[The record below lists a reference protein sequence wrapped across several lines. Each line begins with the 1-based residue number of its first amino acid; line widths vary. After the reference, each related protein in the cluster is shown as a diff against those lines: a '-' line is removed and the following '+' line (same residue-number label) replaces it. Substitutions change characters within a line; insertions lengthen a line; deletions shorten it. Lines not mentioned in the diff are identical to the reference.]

1 MVRSRCNLIEI
12 LQHIPEFFF
21 WRIAVADE
29 ILIILADDYPVVRK
43 GLKASI
49 EEEASL
55 KVIAEA
61 SDGEEA
67 LELIKK
73 MRPQLAIL
81 DIDMPKLDGLGVAKE
96 IVRLK
101 LETKIIFLSFHK
113 DEDVFRAALAAG
125 GKGYLLKD
133 SAMQEIVT
141 AIQTVVAGNVY
152 MSSAITLQ
160 LLHGD
165 SSANTTSE
173 NPLIR
178 DLTVSEKRILKL
190 IAEGLSSKEIG
201 NELSIHY
208 RTVENHRTNICRK
221 LNIEGANALLRFA
234 VQHKETLKPS

>member
-1 MVRSRCNLIEI
+1 M
-12 LQHIPEFFF
+12 
-21 WRIAVADE
+21 ADE
-29 ILIILADDYPVVRK
+29 IRIILADDYPVVRK

-49 EEEASL
+49 EEDASL
-55 KVIAEA
+55 KVVAEA

-73 MRPQLAIL
+73 LRPQLAIL

-96 IVRLK
+96 IARLK
-101 LETKIIFLSFHK
+101 LETKAIFLSFHK
-113 DEDVFRAALAAG
+113 DEDVFRAALAVGAR
-125 GKGYLLKD
+125 GYLLKD

-141 AIQTVVAGNVY
+141 AIQAVVAGNVY
-152 MSSAITLQ
+152 MSSAIALQ

-165 SSANTTSE
+165 SSTSTPLE
-173 NPLIR
+173 DPLIR

-190 IAEGLSSKEIG
+190 IAEGMSSKEIG

-234 VQHKETLKPS
+234 VQYKEILK

>member
-1 MVRSRCNLIEI
+1 MGGVT
-12 LQHIPEFFF
+12 
-21 WRIAVADE
+21 VTDE
-29 ILIILADDYPVVRK
+29 IRILLADDYPVVRK

-55 KVIAEA
+55 KVVGEA

-67 LELIKK
+67 LKLIVKL
-73 MRPQLAIL
+73 RPQLAIL

-96 IVRLK
+96 IARLK
-101 LETKIIFLSFHK
+101 LETKVIFLSFHK
-113 DEDVFRAALAAG
+113 DEDIFRAVLAAG

-133 SAMQEIVT
+133 SAMEEIVV
-141 AIQTVVAGNVY
+141 AIQTVVAGKVY
-152 MSSAITLQ
+152 MSSAIALQ
-160 LLHGD
+160 LLQGEG
-165 SSANTTSE
+165 SSNTASD

-178 DLTVSEKRILKL
+178 DLTVSERRILML
-190 IAEGLSSKEIG
+190 ISEGLSSKEIG

-234 VQHKETLKPS
+234 VQHKETLK

>member
-1 MVRSRCNLIEI
+1 MTV
-12 LQHIPEFFF
+12 
-21 WRIAVADE
+21 DE
-29 ILIILADDYPVVRK
+29 IRIVLADDYPVVRK

-49 EEEASL
+49 EEDASL

-61 SDGEEA
+61 ADGEEA
-67 LELIKK
+67 VKLIGKH
-73 MRPQLAIL
+73 RPHLAIL

-96 IVRLK
+96 IARLK
-101 LETKIIFLSFHK
+101 LDTKIIFLSFHK
-113 DEDVFRAALAAG
+113 DEDIFRAALAAG

-133 SAMQEIVT
+133 SAMEEIVV
-141 AIQTVVAGNVY
+141 AIQTVNAGKIY
-152 MSSAITLQ
+152 MSSAIALQ

-165 SSANTTSE
+165 GSSTRATE
-173 NPLIR
+173 NPLLR
-178 DLTVSEKRILKL
+178 DLTVSERRILKL

-234 VQHKETLKPS
+234 VQHKEALK

>member
-1 MVRSRCNLIEI
+1 
-12 LQHIPEFFF
+12 
-21 WRIAVADE
+21 VADE
-29 ILIILADDYPVVRK
+29 IRIILVDDYPVVRK

-96 IVRLK
+96 IARLK

-113 DEDVFRAALAAG
+113 DEDIFRAALAAG
-125 GKGYLLKD
+125 GNGYLLKD

-165 SSANTTSE
+165 SSTNTTSE